1 MIALAPGLVY
11 GRRTSTG
18 VRAADGAT
26 SHDRQFILNASHKP
40 GAWMAPLPAAT
51 NSRRAFMLIRACVS
65 MRSPLP
71 AKLTLVEGRTITARD
86 KVTFGGAAGT
96 ESGLDRSGAAPYKNM
111 SEIGL

>member
-1 MIALAPGLVY
+1 
-11 GRRTSTG
+11 
-18 VRAADGAT
+18 
-26 SHDRQFILNASHKP
+26 
-40 GAWMAPLPAAT
+40 
-51 NSRRAFMLIRACVS
+51 